1 MTRAFP
7 HKKSSKQQDMLII
20 MIVGLILVGFAILV
34 LSGHMSLP
42 ALRPTPTPTVI
53 NILSSKEITLN
64 VTDEAKV
71 SFTVTNNN
79 QSIVEDLLVTCQA
92 TTPDGKQTDRII
104 VEPNKVRIEPLGAG
118 GTSKPYE
125 ITIRTS
131 NTPPGKYI
139 ILLQVTYK
147 GKPQSNA
154 ERILIHVKH

>member
-1 MTRAFP
+1 
-7 HKKSSKQQDMLII
+7 MLII
-20 MIVGLILVGFAILV
+20 LIIMVLILVGFAILV
-34 LSGHMSLP
+34 FNGHMSLP

-79 QSIVEDLLVTCQA
+79 QSIVEDLLVTCRA

-131 NTPPGKYI
+131 NTPPGKYV
-139 ILLQVTYK
+139 ILLQVAYEEN
-147 GKPQSNA
+147 PQSNA
-154 ERILIHVKH
+154 ERIMIHVKH

>member
-34 LSGHMSLP
+34 LSGHMPL
-42 ALRPTPTPTVI
+42 PTPTPTVI

-139 ILLQVTYK
+139 ILLQVTYE

-154 ERILIHVKH
+154 ERIMMHVKH